1 VEQPFDRGEAVR
13 VLVVDDDKSI
23 RTVMRAALEGM
34 EIVEV
39 TGGAEAL
46 TRLHSERFDVVILD
60 VMMPRM
66 NGFQVLAQIRRNP
79 QMRNVPVILLT
90 AKVAESDHIR
100 GYRGGADG
108 YVTKP
113 FDVDEFIDLVRDV
126 ASRTPGERQ
135 RIREQE
141 LGKAELLRQI
151 EHSFDA

>member
-1 VEQPFDRGEAVR
+1 VR

-23 RTVMRAALEGM
+23 RAVIRAAMEGM
-34 EIVEV
+34 EVVEAA
-39 TGGAEAL
+39 GGADAL
-46 TRLHSERFDVVILD
+46 AVLQNERIDVVILD

-79 QMRNVPVILLT
+79 QLRAVPVVILS
-90 AKVAESDHIR
+90 AKAAESDHVR
-100 GYRGGADG
+100 GFRGGADG

-113 FDVDEFIDLVRDV
+113 FDVDELVALVQEV
-126 ASRTPGERQ
+126 ATRTPTERD

-151 EHSFDA
+151 EHSFDG